1 MILDLPPGALL
12 DKTQLIARA
21 ARAQGGCALLV
32 GGYVRD
38 ALLGLDPKDADV
50 EVYGIQSDDLLK
62 ILRKFGRVNCV
73 GESFQVLKLAWN
85 EKGERHELDV
95 SIPRRDVKT
104 GDGHRG
110 FSVEGDPHSSI
121 EDAARRRDFT
131 INAIL
136 CDPLTGEI
144 LDPFNGRADLENKIL
159 RIVDAKHFAEDSL
172 RVLRAMQF
180 AARLELTIDPATIE
194 LCRSIDLSDLPRER
208 IWGEWEK
215 MLMKSRPSFGLRY
228 ARALGILEKLF
239 PYLEAALAR
248 EERITCNVIDAA
260 AAERD
265 RWPIEG
271 KLARE
276 PLSVERHLA
285 LILAAIGVFCQDGE
299 VDLFLD
305 ALNVHTLNS
314 YELRSNVLHLIAEK
328 NTLATLWMRSQN
340 LDFPRD
346 GEIRR
351 LANRVEPR
359 LLWHLTRA
367 LGERRAAAWFLHEA
381 RRLDVWNGPPS
392 PLLLGRHLL
401 KIGLKPGPQIGE
413 ITRAVYE
420 MQLDGTVANLDEA
433 RVAAQNFIS
442 E

>member
-215 MLMKSRPSFGLRY
+215 LLLKAPQPSIGLRV
-228 ARALGILEKLF
+228 AWQLGILEQLF
-239 PYLEAALAR
+239 PYLQSTLMR
-248 EERITCNVIDAA
+248 R
-260 AAERD
+260 
-265 RWPIEG
+265 G
-271 KLARE
+271 K
-276 PLSVERHLA
+276 
-285 LILAAIGVFCQDGE
+285 
-299 VDLFLD
+299 
-305 ALNVHTLNS
+305 
-314 YELRSNVLHLIAEK
+314 EL
-328 NTLATLWMRSQN
+328 LATLDGAAREKSE
-340 LDFPRD
+340 LDYPRQVTLMLASLGIFLGWRTKSRHGIGRMLDDLNIHTLD
-346 GEIRR
+346 GYDVRKNTIWLVGERK
-351 LANRVEPR
+351 
-359 LLWHLTRA
+359 RA
-367 LGERRAAAWFLHEA
+367 LDWFRRREGVEDKELSLIH
-381 RRLDVWNGPPS
+381 
-392 PLLLGRHLL
+392 
-401 KIGLKPGPQIGE
+401 I
-413 ITRAVYE
+413 
-420 MQLDGTVANLDEA
+420 
-433 RVAAQNFIS
+433 
-442 E
+442 